1 MASATA
7 SPRLRIREIRA
18 ETDPAF
24 RGAYRLL
31 ARHFPRAERMPPSA
45 WTHVMRERNAGVWTD
60 LNWHLFVA
68 EYGGRIVGA
77 ASGAYLG
84 NVNVGL
90 VGYVAVTAGAR
101 AHGIGPRLRWAL
113 RLAFQRDALRLT
125 GKPLE
130 AMVGEVHADNPWLRR
145 LVRGGAIALDFPYL
159 QPAMR
164 RRAEEVPLVLY
175 YQPLRMARRA
185 IPAAQV
191 RRLLYTI
198 WRRAYR
204 VGKPLAHPAFRRMLR
219 ALEGRERIG
228 QQALDP
234 RAAPE
239 PSTGD

>member
-1 MASATA
+1 MPPSPAST
-7 SPRLRIREIRA
+7 RLRIREIRT

-31 ARHFPRAERMPPSA
+31 ASLFPPAERMRPSA

-68 EYGGRIVGA
+68 EYGGRVVGA

-90 VGYVAVTAGAR
+90 IGYVAVSPGAR

-125 GKPLE
+125 GRPLE
-130 AMVGEVHADNPWLRR
+130 AIVGEVHAENPWLHR
-145 LVRGGAIALDFPYL
+145 LVRTGAIALDFPYY
-159 QPAMR
+159 QPRLR
-164 RRAEEVPLVLY
+164 RHADEVPLVLY
-175 YQPLRMARRA
+175 YQPLRIPRRA
-185 IPAAQV
+185 LPAGEV

-204 VGKPLAHPAFRRMLR
+204 VGKPLAQASFRRMLR
-219 ALEGRERIG
+219 ALEGREQIG
-228 QQALDP
+228 MRALEP
-234 RAAPE
+234 RPA
-239 PSTGD
+239 